1 MAVYS
6 YTSKSFQRSPGR
18 HADRLTQAWI
28 ILARDREIMVTLEA
42 RNRLACTIVEDTAYS
57 DRPVTEFVE
66 DALHG
71 TQLPQRT
78 HDVGVRIG
86 AQRRRC
92 ALHTRARQWNRIALL
107 RRFGF
112 LPVRRGRST
121 PQQLRRW
128 CGSFAGQHRERPD
141 RKNRRRMPPGL
152 QVQAVSDDRRDRS
165 HER

>member
-1 MAVYS
+1 MAACS
-6 YTSKSFQRSPGR
+6 YNSKSFQRSPGR
-18 HADRLTQAWI
+18 HADRLTQAWG

-42 RNRLACTIVEDTAYS
+42 RNRLTRTIVKDTACS

-66 DALHG
+66 DALHSA
-71 TQLPQRT
+71 QLPQRT

-92 ALHTRARQWNRIALL
+92 ALRTRARQWNRIALL

-112 LPVRRGRST
+112 LRVRRGRST
-121 PQQLRRW
+121 PQQLSRRPA
-128 CGSFAGQHRERPD
+128 SFAGQHRERPD
-141 RKNRRRMPPGL
+141 RKNRRGMPPGL
-152 QVQAVSDDRRDRS
+152 QVQAVRDDRRDRS